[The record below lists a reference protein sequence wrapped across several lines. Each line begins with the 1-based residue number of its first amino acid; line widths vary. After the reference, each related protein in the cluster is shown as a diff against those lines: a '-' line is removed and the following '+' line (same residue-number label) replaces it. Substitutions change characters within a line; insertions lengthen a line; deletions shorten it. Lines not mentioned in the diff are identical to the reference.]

1 MKKTSLIIILSLI
14 INFTSCQM
22 IGKNDPSAA
31 KDPKKIIIASYK
43 GGKISLQDAEDE
55 LQKISRQNSN
65 LDNITFEQL
74 NFDQKK
80 SIIQEI
86 ILRKLSYK
94 IAKKRKLHKEE
105 DYKKSVKDFKINLLQ
120 QKLLLDLYKDIQKE
134 ENLQKEYNK
143 LVTDLEGK
151 KDYKIRY
158 IALKT
163 QKEADNLYKKLKRR
177 PKNFIREAKR
187 KSIDKESAKNG
198 GDIGYVLENNLPIAI
213 AKNIKE
219 LKKGKISKPMNI
231 GDKWL
236 IVKLEDIRNAKINSF
251 ADSKKSLSLA
261 LSNKAKKEFVSKI
274 LKEAEIDIYQ

>member
-43 GGKISLQDAEDE
+43 NGKISLQDVEDE

-187 KSIDKESAKNG
+187 KSIDQESAKNG